1 MLVESREVQTPDR
14 VKGAML
20 FVSALLVKAS
30 LDGDSKQVQE
40 ALDASANIEITDSGG
55 LTPCLRP

>member
-1 MLVESREVQTPDR
+1 MVVESREIQTSAR
-14 VKGAML
+14 VKRMMP

-40 ALDASANIEITDSGG
+40 ALDASANIEITDSDG